1 MDLIGLLVAVVILG
15 LIYWAVHRLA
25 AAFGLPAPVVVI
37 IDVVLVVIFV
47 LYLLQVLGVYSGGPN
62 LRLR

>member
-1 MDLIGLLVAVVILG
+1 MDLIGLLFAVIILG
-15 LIYWAVHRLA
+15 LVYWAVHRLA

-37 IDVVLVVIFV
+37 IDVVLVIIFV
-47 LYLLQVLGVYSGGPN
+47 LYLLQFFGAGPS